1 MSTKLL
7 SRAEIL
13 QALESLAGELSPE
26 APVEIIVGGGAAL
39 VLLYGAREATKD
51 VDALALLAVE
61 PAAVR
66 SAATRVAESAN
77 LPEDWLN
84 EGAKGYLNG
93 LLPGDV
99 LFEKFPLK
107 VRAVAPLQLL
117 AMKLSAWRDDIDI
130 ADARLLLSK
139 LPGTRSQVWGSVEPY
154 LVPGRELK
162 ARYAF
167 DDLWELEHGPS

>member
-1 MSTKLL
+1 LSTKLL
-7 SRAEIL
+7 SRTEIL
-13 QALESLAGELSPE
+13 RALESLAEELSPE
-26 APVEIIVGGGAAL
+26 SPVEIIVGGGAAL
-39 VLLYGAREATKD
+39 VLLYNAREATKD
-51 VDALALLAVE
+51 VDALALIAVE

-66 SAATRVAESAN
+66 AAAVRVAESAG

-84 EGAKGYLNG
+84 EGAKGYLHG
-93 LLPGDV
+93 LVPGEV
-99 LFEKFPLK
+99 LFEKLSLT
-107 VRAVAPLQLL
+107 VRAVAPQQLL

-139 LPGTRSQVWGSVEPY
+139 LAGTGEQVWHSVEPY

-167 DDLWELEHGPS
+167 DDLWELENGPS

>member
-1 MSTKLL
+1 MGAQHL
-7 SRAEIL
+7 SRSLILEALGLLADELPAE
-13 QALESLAGELSPE
+13 S
-26 APVEIIVGGGAAL
+26 PVEILVGGGAAL
-39 VLLYGAREATKD
+39 VLLYGARESTKD
-51 VDALALLAVE
+51 VDALAVIAVE

-66 SAATRVAESAN
+66 SAAARVADRIG

-84 EGAKGYLNG
+84 EGAKGFLHG
-93 LLPGDV
+93 LTHGEILY
-99 LFEKFPLK
+99 EKSALT
-107 VRAVAPLQLL
+107 VRAVTPQQLL

-139 LPGTRSQVWGSVEPY
+139 LSGSGAEVWKSIEPY

-167 DDLWELEHGPS
+167 EDLWELEHGPA

>member
-1 MSTKLL
+1 L
-7 SRAEIL
+7 IL
-13 QALESLAGELSPE
+13 EALELLADELPSGE
-26 APVEIIVGGGAAL
+26 PVEILVGGGAAL

-51 VDALALLAVE
+51 VDALAVITVE
-61 PAAVR
+61 PATVR
-66 SAATRVAESAN
+66 SAAVRVADRMG

-84 EGAKGYLNG
+84 EGAKGYLHG
-93 LLPGDV
+93 LAHGEV
-99 LFEKFPLK
+99 LYEKSALT
-107 VRAVAPLQLL
+107 VRAVAPRQLL

-139 LPGTRSQVWGSVEPY
+139 VPGTGAEVWKSIEPY

-167 DDLWELEHGPS
+167 EDLWELEHGPA

>member
-7 SRAEIL
+7 SRSLIL
-13 QALESLAGELSPE
+13 RALELLADELPAES
-26 APVEIIVGGGAAL
+26 PVEILVGGGAAL

-51 VDALALLAVE
+51 VDALAVIALE

-66 SAATRVAESAN
+66 SAAVRVADRVG

-84 EGAKGYLNG
+84 EGAKGYLHG
-93 LLPGDV
+93 LTHGEV
-99 LFEKFPLK
+99 LYEKSALT
-107 VRAVAPLQLL
+107 VRAVAPQQLL

-130 ADARLLLSK
+130 ADAKLLLSK
-139 LPGTRSQVWGSVEPY
+139 LPGTGAEVWKSIEPY

-167 DDLWELEHGPS
+167 DDLWELEDGPA